1 RLGCKEIDSYVIDI
15 KKDMKLG
22 MEKTADLNGV
32 YTLEDIE
39 VIDDA
44 QHPLIAI
51 TTSMRKAMAGKKNG
65 G

>member
-1 RLGCKEIDSYVIDI
+1 
-15 KKDMKLG
+15 

-32 YTLEDIE
+32 YTLDDIE